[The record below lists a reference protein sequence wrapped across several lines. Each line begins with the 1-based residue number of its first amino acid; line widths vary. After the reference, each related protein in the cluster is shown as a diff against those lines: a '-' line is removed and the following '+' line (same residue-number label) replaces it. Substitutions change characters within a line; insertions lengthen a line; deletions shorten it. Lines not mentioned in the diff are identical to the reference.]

1 MDCWYSSNMGKSKKH
16 NSEWKKSD
24 VKSTYYVISCYK
36 IQWETNLIY
45 GVKYRIMATFGVE
58 GEFTE

>member
-1 MDCWYSSNMGKSKKH
+1 MGKSKKH